1 MGSDLLRSPTSQDIS
16 TEKATRSSSPPPLP
30 VVTPAAA
37 AAAAAAAST
46 AAAQVDPEDDWA
58 GLCDRQER
66 RRRQNRLNQRAYR
79 KRKQAERNSNN
90 ALVTRSSSSQ
100 PHPPSA
106 LDPNTKHEQTSPPS
120 SSSSSSTPSSS
131 QTLITRRTL
140 TREASKPEN
149 IRRIF
154 EHFARVAYESYFRGS
169 PSADHLLT
177 LSKLNVFR
185 AFMTNM
191 TILGLG
197 NCTTWCD
204 DDDALSLFNTLPPEA
219 IQEKRLPV
227 SLRPTKIQM
236 QVPHHPWLDF
246 FPLPRLRDNLCLMI
260 DRFDDDELCHDV
272 MGFWDNAS
280 DTCSLLVW
288 GEPSDPANWEV
299 TEQFLRKWPWVLRG
313 CPELLKST
321 NRWRQKR
328 GEKMII
334 RYL

>member
-1 MGSDLLRSPTSQDIS
+1 MGSDLLRSPTSQDIK
-16 TEKATRSSSPPPLP
+16 TEIATQSSSPPPLP

-37 AAAAAAAST
+37 AAT

-58 GLCDRQER
+58 GLCDRKER

-79 KRKQAERNSNN
+79 KRKQAERSSNNN
-90 ALVTRSSSSQ
+90 ALVIRSSSSQ
-100 PHPPSA
+100 SP
-106 LDPNTKHEQTSPPS
+106 LGINNKNEQGNSSSSPS
-120 SSSSSSTPSSS
+120 SSSPDSNSS
-131 QTLITRRTL
+131 QILTRQTLS
-140 TREASKPEN
+140 REASKPEN

-191 TILGLG
+191 SVLGFG
-197 NCTTWCD
+197 NQTTWCD
-204 DDDALSLFNTLPPEA
+204 DDDALSVFNTLPPEV

-299 TEQFLRKWPWVLRG
+299 TEQFIRKWPWVLRG

>member
-1 MGSDLLRSPTSQDIS
+1 MGSDLLRSPTNQDIS

-30 VVTPAAA
+30 VVTPAVT
-37 AAAAAAAST
+37 AAAAST
-46 AAAQVDPEDDWA
+46 AQVDPEDDWA

-79 KRKQAERNSNN
+79 ERIPH
-90 ALVTRSSSSQ
+90 RSSSS
-100 PHPPSA
+100 
-106 LDPNTKHEQTSPPS
+106 SPPS
-120 SSSSSSTPSSS
+120 SSSPSSDSNPS
-131 QTLITRRTL
+131 QTLTRRTL
-140 TREASKPEN
+140 TSEASKPEN

-191 TILGLG
+191 TVLGFG
-197 NCTTWCD
+197 NQTTWCD

-219 IQEKRLPV
+219 IEEKKLPV

-328 GEKMII
+328 GEKMI
-334 RYL
+334 